1 MSNEKQRTCPE
12 CESQMQEIVV
22 IDRNRVNE
30 FRAVD
35 SVLTYTSR
43 DAKPSFWT
51 GSIPAEGVVSSYACT
66 QCGRILLYAKKS

>member
-1 MSNEKQRTCPE
+1 
-12 CESQMQEIVV
+12 MQEILV

-35 SVLTYTSR
+35 SVLTYTSL
-43 DAKPSFWT
+43 DATPSFWT